1 MTYSRASLRR
11 FLSGAVLALLLP
23 DLAFAEEPKPQTG
36 HPSEQSLQAQA
47 TNPNAPLIQ
56 MSVFNTFVPS
66 SYGGEG
72 YSNQLLIQPVI
83 PIAAQSW
90 FPVAQILRPSLPIL
104 TTPGPDRVTGLG
116 DFAFFDV
123 FVPDHYP
130 WGSWGLGVTAVF
142 PTATDD
148 RLGAGKWQL
157 GPAATLLFQGI
168 ENLQLG
174 MILQNPISFAGD
186 GDRPGVNMLL
196 FQPIAQYNL
205 PKGWYVGMGDFT
217 WLFDWKDDGA
227 ATIPLALQVGR
238 VLPFLG
244 QQWNLG
250 LEGAYTVVHP
260 GPAPRWSIRLGI
272 SLLLPK

>member
-1 MTYSRASLRR
+1 MTCSRASLRR

-23 DLAFAEEPKPQTG
+23 GLAFAEEPKPQTG

-83 PIAAQSW
+83 PIAARSW
-90 FPVAQILRPSLPIL
+90 FPVAQVLRLSIPIL
-104 TTPGPDRVTGLG
+104 TTPNPDRVTGLG
-116 DFAFFDV
+116 DIGFFDV

-130 WGSWGLGVTAVF
+130 WGSWGVGVTVVF

-148 RLGAGKWQL
+148 SLGAGKWQL

-174 MILQNPISFAGD
+174 MILQNPFGFAGD
-186 GDRPGVNMLL
+186 AGRPDVNTLL
-196 FQPIAQYNL
+196 FQPIAQYNF

-217 WLFDWKDDGA
+217 WGFNWKDGGA
-227 ATIPLALQVGR
+227 ATIPLAFQVGR
-238 VLPFLG
+238 VVTLAG
-244 QQWNLG
+244 QSWNLAA
-250 LEGAYTVVHP
+250 EGEYTVVHA

-272 SLLLPK
+272 SLLIPE

>member
-1 MTYSRASLRR
+1 MSLCRVPLRR
-11 FLSGAVLALLLP
+11 ALSGAVMTLLLP
-23 DLAFAEEPKPQTG
+23 GLAFAQDPKPKTG
-36 HPSEQSLQAQA
+36 HPSETALQAQA

-66 SYGGEG
+66 SFGGEG

-83 PIAAQSW
+83 PIAARSW
-90 FPVAQILRPSLPIL
+90 FPVAQVLRPSLPIL

-130 WGSWGLGVTAVF
+130 WGSWGLGVTAAF

-157 GPAATLLFQGI
+157 GPAATLLFHGI

-186 GDRPGVNMLL
+186 GDRPDVNTLL

-205 PKGWYVGMGDFT
+205 PQGWYVSMGDFQ
-217 WLFDWKDDGA
+217 WLFDWTDGGA
-227 ATIPLALQVGR
+227 PTIPVALQVGR
-238 VLPFLG
+238 VLPLLG
-244 QQWNLG
+244 QMWNLS
-250 LEGAYTVVHP
+250 LEGGYTVAHAA
-260 GPAPRWSIRLGI
+260 PAPRWSIRLGV